1 MACAEAL
8 AVFGLQQMPATE
20 AELGRIYRRRA
31 KLCHPDKAT
40 GSEGEFKRLQAALC
54 ELAGYFKPKPV
65 PPSTLWSKG
74 KAQLR
79 MKIRGSVGSWTIQGT
94 YLKARTGYMA
104 KIINKDNRFI
114 IVDDQF
120 EGRCFDVKV
129 DAYSGRLK
137 YFNVDGQVEVNDQS
151 DSFVSWTNGN
161 VWFKIPEFDLGHAV
175 SCTCQGC
182 RLYKELRYRS

>member
-1 MACAEAL
+1 MACAEAH

-40 GSEGEFKRLQAALC
+40 GSEEEFKRLQAALD
-54 ELAGYFKPKPV
+54 ELAGHFKSKPV
-65 PPSTLWSKG
+65 RPSTLWSKG

-120 EGRCFDVKV
+120 EGR
-129 DAYSGRLK
+129 ASR
-137 YFNVDGQVEVNDQS
+137 
-151 DSFVSWTNGN
+151 
-161 VWFKIPEFDLGHAV
+161 FKIAIV
-175 SCTCQGC
+175 RSSTSC
-182 RLYKELRYRS
+182 SFW